1 MTAELFVICY
11 PTPDAANQVLQ
22 VSRRL
27 EAAHLLRLEDCVTV
41 SRADDGKPAI
51 HHCSDRSSEHPAL
64 GAFWGAV
71 LGKWF
76 GAALL
81 GAGFGAADT
90 AIAHRLPDEAIDQ
103 RFVRDVIRLL
113 GPNSSALFALV
124 RRHSAARVL
133 SAPDKVVPEVGRF
146 GGTVLH
152 TTLSNEVD
160 KRLQAALDEAH
171 HRAEALRSATLMPRH
186 ANRKRVVNPTRA
198 SARTAVRSV
207 IPTPRASAGDERP
220 F

>member
-1 MTAELFVICY
+1 MTTELFVICY
-11 PTPDAANQVLQ
+11 PTADAAEQVLQ

-27 EAAHLLRLEDCVTV
+27 EAAHLLRLEDCVIV

-51 HHCSDRSSEHPAL
+51 HYGSHRRPKNPAL
-64 GAFWGAV
+64 GVFWGAV

-76 GAALL
+76 GVPLL
-81 GAGFGAADT
+81 GASFGAAGG

-103 RFVRDVIRLL
+103 GFVREVTRLL

-133 SAPDKVVPEVGRF
+133 SAPNKVVPELGRF

-152 TTLSNEVD
+152 TSVSDEVD
-160 KRLQAALDEAH
+160 KRLQAALDEASH
-171 HRAEALRSATLMPRH
+171 KAEALSSATLMPGH
-186 ANRKRVVNPTRA
+186 AHRKRVVNPTPQRA
-198 SARTAVRSV
+198 Q
-207 IPTPRASAGDERP
+207 RP
-220 F
+220 V